1 MTSKTNNF
9 LKIFTPSVLA
19 VLFMVLSGIFAT
31 SMHCLIRFAT
41 EDHHPFEV
49 AFFRTIFVL
58 LIFLPFVVKNGFKSL
73 KPNNIKLQSYRAVIG
88 SVAML
93 CMFYGL
99 SITELAKA
107 TALMFTVPIFATILA
122 IIFLKEVVG
131 IRRWSAMF
139 VGFFGALIVL
149 RPDIELGFGPLLI
162 LCGSLMWSSSVLMAK
177 KLTQTDSTL
186 SITFWQAA
194 GLIPATFILATQ
206 VWQWPS
212 FNQLLMF
219 LLIAIAGTLT
229 HWFLNEALKRAE
241 ISALLPLDYL
251 RLIWSV
257 SLGLIFFNEIPPA
270 GLWLGAA
277 LILGASTYIGVRQAK
292 KKKDELNTGT
302 NISIKTYLPPET
314 GTIEPET

>member
-1 MTSKTNNF
+1 MNKENNSKVF
-9 LKIFTPSVLA
+9 FTPPVLA
-19 VLFMVLSGIFAT
+19 VFFMIFSGFFAT
-31 SMHCLIRFAT
+31 TMHCLIRFAT

-58 LIFLPFVVKNGFKSL
+58 IIFLPLVARNGISSL
-73 KPNNIKLQSYRAVIG
+73 KSNNIKLQTLRAIVG

-122 IIFLKEVVG
+122 ILFLKEIVG
-131 IRRWSAMF
+131 IRRWLAMI
-139 VGFFGALIVL
+139 VGFTGAVIVL
-149 RPDIELGFGPLLI
+149 RPDVELGFGPLLI
-162 LCGSLMWSSSVLMAK
+162 LCASLMWSSSMLMAK
-177 KLTQTDSTL
+177 TLTKTDSIS

-194 GLIPATFILATQ
+194 GLIPATFILAVP
-206 VWQWPS
+206 VWQWPNLS
-212 FNQLLMF
+212 QLFMF
-219 LLIAIAGTLT
+219 LMIAIAGTLV

-257 SLGLIFFNEIPPA
+257 SMGFIFFNELPHA
-270 GLWLGAA
+270 GLWFGAA
-277 LILGASTYIGVRQAK
+277 LILGASTYIGIRQTQK
-292 KKKDELNTGT
+292 KKENLNTNN
-302 NISIKTYLPPET
+302 NISI
-314 GTIEPET
+314 

>member
-1 MTSKTNNF
+1 MNKENNSKVF
-9 LKIFTPSVLA
+9 FTPPVLA
-19 VLFMVLSGIFAT
+19 VFFMIFSGFFAT
-31 SMHCLIRFAT
+31 TMHCLIRFAT

-58 LIFLPFVVKNGFKSL
+58 IIFLPLVARNGISSL
-73 KPNNIKLQSYRAVIG
+73 KSNNIKLQTFRAIVG

-122 IIFLKEVVG
+122 ILFLKEIVG
-131 IRRWSAMF
+131 IRRWIAML
-139 VGFFGALIVL
+139 VGFSGAVIVL
-149 RPDIELGFGPLLI
+149 RPDVELGFGPLLI
-162 LCGSLMWSSSVLMAK
+162 LCASLMWSSSMLMAK
-177 KLTQTDSTL
+177 TLTKTDSIS

-194 GLIPATFILATQ
+194 GLIPATFILAVP
-206 VWQWPS
+206 VWQWPNLS
-212 FNQLLMF
+212 QLFMF
-219 LLIAIAGTLT
+219 LMIAIAGTLV

-257 SLGLIFFNEIPPA
+257 SMGFIFFNELPHA
-270 GLWLGAA
+270 GLWFGAA
-277 LILGASTYIGVRQAK
+277 LILGASTYIGIRQAQK
-292 KKKDELNTGT
+292 KKEELNTNS
-302 NISIKTYLPPET
+302 NISI
-314 GTIEPET
+314 

>member
-1 MTSKTNNF
+1 MKKENNF
-9 LKIFTPSVLA
+9 FTFLSPSVLA
-19 VLFMVLSGIFAT
+19 VLFMILSGFFAT
-31 SMHCLIRFAT
+31 TMHCLIRFAT

-58 LIFLPFVVKNGFKSL
+58 IIFLPLVARNGITSL
-73 KPNNIKLQSYRAVIG
+73 KSNNVKLQTFRAIVG

-122 IIFLKEVVG
+122 ILFLKEIVG
-131 IRRWSAMF
+131 VRRWIAML
-139 VGFFGALIVL
+139 VGFSGALIVL

-162 LCGSLMWSSSVLMAK
+162 LCASLMWSSSMLMAK
-177 KLTQTDSTL
+177 TLTKTDTIS

-194 GLIPATFILATQ
+194 GLIPATFILAIQ
-206 VWQWPS
+206 VWEWPS
-212 FNQLLMF
+212 LSQLFMF
-219 LLIAIAGTLT
+219 LMIAIAGTLV

-257 SLGLIFFNEIPPA
+257 SMGFIFFNELPQA
-270 GLWLGAA
+270 GLWFGAA
-277 LILGASTYIGVRQAK
+277 LILGASTYIGIRQTQK
-292 KKKDELNTGT
+292 KKENLNTNN
-302 NISIKTYLPPET
+302 NISI
-314 GTIEPET
+314 

>member
-1 MTSKTNNF
+1 MTNKKNN
-9 LKIFTPSVLA
+9 LSKIFTPSILA
-19 VLFMVLSGIFAT
+19 ILFMVLSGIFAT

-41 EDHHPFEV
+41 EENHPFEV

-58 LIFLPFVVKNGFKSL
+58 LIFLPFVVKNGFKTL
-73 KPNNIKLQSYRAVIG
+73 KPNNIKLQSYRAIIG

-122 IIFLKEVVG
+122 IIFLKEMVG

-139 VGFFGALIVL
+139 IGFFGALIVL

-206 VWQWPS
+206 VWQWP
-212 FNQLLMF
+212 NLDQLIMF

-292 KKKDELNTGT
+292 KKKDELNTNT
-302 NISIKTYLPPET
+302 NISI
-314 GTIEPET
+314 

>member
-1 MTSKTNNF
+1 MKKENNF
-9 LKIFTPSVLA
+9 FTFLSPSVLA
-19 VLFMVLSGIFAT
+19 VLFMILSGFFAT
-31 SMHCLIRFAT
+31 TMHCLIRFAT

-58 LIFLPFVVKNGFKSL
+58 IIFLPLVARNGITSL
-73 KPNNIKLQSYRAVIG
+73 KSNNVKLQTFRAIVG

-122 IIFLKEVVG
+122 ILFLKEIVG
-131 IRRWSAMF
+131 IRRWMAMLI
-139 VGFFGALIVL
+139 GFAGALIVL

-162 LCGSLMWSSSVLMAK
+162 LCASLMWSSSMLMAK
-177 KLTQTDSTL
+177 TLTKTDTIS

-194 GLIPATFILATQ
+194 GLIPATFILAIQ
-206 VWQWPS
+206 VWEWPS
-212 FNQLLMF
+212 LSQLFMF
-219 LLIAIAGTLT
+219 LMIAIAGTLV

-257 SLGLIFFNEIPPA
+257 SMGFIFFNELPQA
-270 GLWLGAA
+270 GLWFGAA
-277 LILGASTYIGVRQAK
+277 LILGASTYIGIRQTQK
-292 KKKDELNTGT
+292 KKENLNTNN
-302 NISIKTYLPPET
+302 NISI
-314 GTIEPET
+314 

>member
-73 KPNNIKLQSYRAVIG
+73 KPNNIKLQSYRAIIG

-257 SLGLIFFNEIPPA
+257 SLGLIFFNELPPA

-302 NISIKTYLPPET
+302 NISI
-314 GTIEPET
+314 

>member
-1 MTSKTNNF
+1 MNKDNKTS
-9 LKIFTPSVLA
+9 KIFTPAVLA
-19 VLFMVLSGIFAT
+19 VFFMIFSGLFAT

-41 EDHHPFEV
+41 EENHPFEV

-58 LIFLPFVVKNGFKSL
+58 IIFLPVVAKNGFNSL
-73 KPNNIKLQSYRAVIG
+73 KPNNIKLQTYRALVG

-122 IIFLKEVVG
+122 IIFLKEIVG

-139 VGFFGALIVL
+139 VGFTGALIVL
-149 RPDIELGFGPLLI
+149 RPDVQLGLGPLLI
-162 LCGSLMWSSSVLMAK
+162 LCGSLLWSSSVLMAK
-177 KLTQTDSTL
+177 KLTQTDNTMT
-186 SITFWQAA
+186 ITFWQAA

-206 VWQWPS
+206 VWEWPTM
-212 FNQLLMF
+212 NQLFMF
-219 LLIAIAGTLT
+219 LLIAIAGTMT

-257 SLGLIFFNEIPPA
+257 SLGFIFFDELPHA

-277 LILGASTYIGVRQAK
+277 LILGASTYIGIRQSK
-292 KKKDELNTGT
+292 KRKEELNTNS
-302 NISIKTYLPPET
+302 NINI
-314 GTIEPET
+314 

>member
-9 LKIFTPSVLA
+9 LKIFTPSILA

-73 KPNNIKLQSYRAVIG
+73 KPNNIKLQSYRAIIG

-194 GLIPATFILATQ
+194 GLIPATFILAIQ

-302 NISIKTYLPPET
+302 NISI
-314 GTIEPET
+314 

>member
-1 MTSKTNNF
+1 M
-9 LKIFTPSVLA
+9 IF
-19 VLFMVLSGIFAT
+19 SGFFAT
-31 SMHCLIRFAT
+31 TMHCLIRFAT

-58 LIFLPFVVKNGFKSL
+58 IIFLPLVARNGISSL
-73 KPNNIKLQSYRAVIG
+73 KSNNIKLQTFRAIVG

-122 IIFLKEVVG
+122 ILFLKEIVG
-131 IRRWSAMF
+131 IRRWLAMI
-139 VGFFGALIVL
+139 VGFTGAVIVL
-149 RPDIELGFGPLLI
+149 RPDVELGFGPLLI
-162 LCGSLMWSSSVLMAK
+162 LCASLMWSSSMLMAK
-177 KLTQTDSTL
+177 TLTKTDSIS

-194 GLIPATFILATQ
+194 GLIPATFILAVP
-206 VWQWPS
+206 VWQWPNLS
-212 FNQLLMF
+212 QLFMF
-219 LLIAIAGTLT
+219 LMIAIAGTLV

-257 SLGLIFFNEIPPA
+257 SMGFIFFNELPHA
-270 GLWLGAA
+270 GLWFGAA
-277 LILGASTYIGVRQAK
+277 LILGASTYIGIRQAQK
-292 KKKDELNTGT
+292 KKEELNTNS
-302 NISIKTYLPPET
+302 NISI
-314 GTIEPET
+314 

>member
-1 MTSKTNNF
+1 MKKNNDKSK
-9 LKIFTPSVLA
+9 KILTPAVSA

-31 SMHCLIRFAT
+31 TMHCLIRFAT
-41 EDHHPFEV
+41 EENHPFEV

-58 LIFLPFVVKNGFKSL
+58 LIFLPVVIKNGFKCL
-73 KPNNIKLQSYRAVIG
+73 KPNNIKLQFFRALIG

-149 RPDIELGFGPLLI
+149 RPDIDLEFGQILI

-177 KLTQTDSTL
+177 KLTQTDTTL
-186 SITFWQAA
+186 TITFWQAA

-206 VWQWPS
+206 VWEWPS
-212 FNQLLMF
+212 LSQLFMF

-241 ISALLPLDYL
+241 ISVLLPLDYL

-257 SLGLIFFNEIPPA
+257 SLGFIFFSETPTA

-277 LILGASTYIGVRQAK
+277 LILGASTYIGIRQVK
-292 KKKDELNTGT
+292 KKKEELNTNT
-302 NISIKTYLPPET
+302 NINI
-314 GTIEPET
+314 

>member
-1 MTSKTNNF
+1 MNKENNSRVF
-9 LKIFTPSVLA
+9 FTPSVLA
-19 VLFMVLSGIFAT
+19 VFFMIFSGFFAT
-31 SMHCLIRFAT
+31 TMHCLIRFAT

-49 AFFRTIFVL
+49 AFFRTVFVL
-58 LIFLPFVVKNGFKSL
+58 IIFLPLVVRNGMNSL
-73 KPNNIKLQSYRAVIG
+73 KSNNIKLQSFRAVVG

-122 IIFLKEVVG
+122 IIFLKEIVG
-131 IRRWSAMF
+131 IRRWIAML
-139 VGFFGALIVL
+139 VGFSGALIVL

-162 LCGSLMWSSSVLMAK
+162 LCASLMWSSSMLMAK
-177 KLTQTDSTL
+177 TLTKTDTTL

-194 GLIPATFILATQ
+194 GLIPATFLLAIQ
-206 VWQWPS
+206 VWEWPTLS
-212 FNQLLMF
+212 QIFMF
-219 LLIAIAGTLT
+219 LMIAIAGTLV

-257 SLGLIFFNEIPPA
+257 SMGFIFFNELPHA

-277 LILGASTYIGVRQAK
+277 LILGASTYIGIRQAK
-292 KKKDELNTGT
+292 KKKDELNTNS
-302 NISIKTYLPPET
+302 NI
-314 GTIEPET
+314 TI

>member
-1 MTSKTNNF
+1 MTNKTNN
-9 LKIFTPSVLA
+9 LSKILTPSVLA

-41 EDHHPFEV
+41 EENHPFEV

-58 LIFLPFVVKNGFKSL
+58 LIFLPFVVKNGFKTL
-73 KPNNIKLQSYRAVIG
+73 KPNNVKLQSYRAIIG

-139 VGFFGALIVL
+139 IGFFGALIVL

-206 VWQWPS
+206 VWQWP
-212 FNQLLMF
+212 NLDQLIMF

-270 GLWLGAA
+270 GLWFGAA

-292 KKKDELNTGT
+292 KKKDELNTNT
-302 NISIKTYLPPET
+302 NISI
-314 GTIEPET
+314 

>member
-1 MTSKTNNF
+1 MNKENNSKVF
-9 LKIFTPSVLA
+9 FTPPVLA
-19 VLFMVLSGIFAT
+19 VFFMIFSGFFAT
-31 SMHCLIRFAT
+31 TMHCLIRFAT

-58 LIFLPFVVKNGFKSL
+58 IIFLPLVARNGISSL
-73 KPNNIKLQSYRAVIG
+73 KSNNIKLQTFRAIVG

-122 IIFLKEVVG
+122 ILFLKEIVG
-131 IRRWSAMF
+131 IRRWLAMI
-139 VGFFGALIVL
+139 VGFTGAVIVL
-149 RPDIELGFGPLLI
+149 RPDVELGFGPLLI
-162 LCGSLMWSSSVLMAK
+162 LCASLMWSSSMLMAK
-177 KLTQTDSTL
+177 TLTKTDSIS

-194 GLIPATFILATQ
+194 GLIPATFILAIP
-206 VWQWPS
+206 VWQWPNLS
-212 FNQLLMF
+212 QLFMF
-219 LLIAIAGTLT
+219 LMIAIAGTLV

-257 SLGLIFFNEIPPA
+257 SMGFIFFNELPHA
-270 GLWLGAA
+270 GLWFGAA
-277 LILGASTYIGVRQAK
+277 LILGASTYIGIRQAQK
-292 KKKDELNTGT
+292 KKEELNTNS
-302 NISIKTYLPPET
+302 NISI
-314 GTIEPET
+314 

>member
-1 MTSKTNNF
+1 MTNKKNN
-9 LKIFTPSVLA
+9 LSKIFTPSILA
-19 VLFMVLSGIFAT
+19 ILFMVLSGIFAT

-41 EDHHPFEV
+41 EENHPFEV

-58 LIFLPFVVKNGFKSL
+58 LIFLPFVVKNGFKTL
-73 KPNNIKLQSYRAVIG
+73 KPNNIKLQSYRAIIG

-139 VGFFGALIVL
+139 IGFFGALIVL

-194 GLIPATFILATQ
+194 GLIPATFVLATQ
-206 VWQWPS
+206 VWEWPNL
-212 FNQLLMF
+212 NQLFMF

-257 SLGLIFFNEIPPA
+257 SLGFIFFNEIPPA

-277 LILGASTYIGVRQAK
+277 LILGASTYIGVRQVK
-292 KKKDELNTGT
+292 KKKEELNTNT
-302 NISIKTYLPPET
+302 NISI
-314 GTIEPET
+314 

>member
-1 MTSKTNNF
+1 M
-9 LKIFTPSVLA
+9 IF
-19 VLFMVLSGIFAT
+19 SGFFAT
-31 SMHCLIRFAT
+31 TMHCLIRFAT

-58 LIFLPFVVKNGFKSL
+58 IIFLPLVARNGISSL
-73 KPNNIKLQSYRAVIG
+73 KSNNIKLQTLRAIVG

-122 IIFLKEVVG
+122 ILFLKEIVG
-131 IRRWSAMF
+131 IRRWLAMI
-139 VGFFGALIVL
+139 VGFTGAVIVL
-149 RPDIELGFGPLLI
+149 RPDVELGFGPLLI
-162 LCGSLMWSSSVLMAK
+162 LCASLMWSSSMLMAK
-177 KLTQTDSTL
+177 TLTKTDSIS

-194 GLIPATFILATQ
+194 GLIPATFILAVP
-206 VWQWPS
+206 VWQWPNLS
-212 FNQLLMF
+212 QLFMF
-219 LLIAIAGTLT
+219 LMIAIAGTLV

-257 SLGLIFFNEIPPA
+257 SMGFIFFNELPHA
-270 GLWLGAA
+270 GLWFGAA
-277 LILGASTYIGVRQAK
+277 LILGASTYIGIRQAQK
-292 KKKDELNTGT
+292 KKEDLNTNS
-302 NISIKTYLPPET
+302 NISI
-314 GTIEPET
+314 

>member
-1 MTSKTNNF
+1 MKKNNDKSK
-9 LKIFTPSVLA
+9 KILTPAISA

-31 SMHCLIRFAT
+31 TMHCLIRFAT
-41 EDHHPFEV
+41 EENHPFEV

-58 LIFLPFVVKNGFKSL
+58 LIFLPVVIKNGFKSL
-73 KPNNIKLQSYRAVIG
+73 KPNNIKLQFFRALIG

-149 RPDIELGFGPLLI
+149 RPDIDLEFGQILI

-177 KLTQTDSTL
+177 KLTQTDTTL
-186 SITFWQAA
+186 TITFWQAA

-206 VWQWPS
+206 VWEWPS
-212 FNQLLMF
+212 LSQLFMF

-241 ISALLPLDYL
+241 ISVLLPLDYL

-257 SLGLIFFNEIPPA
+257 SLGFIFFSETPTA

-277 LILGASTYIGVRQAK
+277 LILGASTYIGVRQVK
-292 KKKDELNTGT
+292 KKKEELNTNT
-302 NISIKTYLPPET
+302 NINI
-314 GTIEPET
+314 

>member
-1 MTSKTNNF
+1 MKKENNF
-9 LKIFTPSVLA
+9 FTFLSPSVLA
-19 VLFMVLSGIFAT
+19 VLFMILSGFFAT
-31 SMHCLIRFAT
+31 TMHCLIRFAT

-58 LIFLPFVVKNGFKSL
+58 IIFLPLVAKNGITSL
-73 KPNNIKLQSYRAVIG
+73 KSNNVKLQTFRAIVG

-122 IIFLKEVVG
+122 ILFLKEIVG
-131 IRRWSAMF
+131 IRRWIAML
-139 VGFFGALIVL
+139 VGFAGALIVL

-162 LCGSLMWSSSVLMAK
+162 LCASLMWSSSMLMAK
-177 KLTQTDSTL
+177 TLTKTDAIS

-194 GLIPATFILATQ
+194 GLIPATFILAIQ
-206 VWQWPS
+206 VWEWPS
-212 FNQLLMF
+212 LSQLFMF
-219 LLIAIAGTLT
+219 LMIAIAGTLV

-257 SLGLIFFNEIPPA
+257 SMGFIFFNELPQA
-270 GLWLGAA
+270 GLWFGAA
-277 LILGASTYIGVRQAK
+277 LILGASTYIGIRQTQK
-292 KKKDELNTGT
+292 NKENLNTNN
-302 NISIKTYLPPET
+302 NISI
-314 GTIEPET
+314 

>member
-1 MTSKTNNF
+1 MNKENNSKVF
-9 LKIFTPSVLA
+9 FTPPVLA
-19 VLFMVLSGIFAT
+19 VFFMIFSGFFAT
-31 SMHCLIRFAT
+31 TMHCLIRFAT

-58 LIFLPFVVKNGFKSL
+58 IIFLPLVARNGISSL
-73 KPNNIKLQSYRAVIG
+73 KSNNIKLQTFRAIVG

-122 IIFLKEVVG
+122 ILFLKEIVG
-131 IRRWSAMF
+131 IRRWLAMI
-139 VGFFGALIVL
+139 VGFTGAVIVL
-149 RPDIELGFGPLLI
+149 RPDVELGFGPLLI
-162 LCGSLMWSSSVLMAK
+162 LCASLMWSSSMLMAK
-177 KLTQTDSTL
+177 TLTKTDSIS

-194 GLIPATFILATQ
+194 GLIPATFILAIP
-206 VWQWPS
+206 VWQWPNL
-212 FNQLLMF
+212 NQLFMF
-219 LLIAIAGTLT
+219 LMIAIAGTLV

-257 SLGLIFFNEIPPA
+257 SMGFIFFNELPHA
-270 GLWLGAA
+270 GLWFGAA
-277 LILGASTYIGVRQAK
+277 LILGASTYIGIRQAQK
-292 KKKDELNTGT
+292 KKEELNTNS
-302 NISIKTYLPPET
+302 NISI
-314 GTIEPET
+314 

>member
-1 MTSKTNNF
+1 MNRNNKTS
-9 LKIFTPSVLA
+9 KIFTPAVLA
-19 VLFMVLSGIFAT
+19 VFFMIFSGLFAT

-41 EDHHPFEV
+41 EENHPFEV

-58 LIFLPFVVKNGFKSL
+58 IIFLPVVAKNGFNSL
-73 KPNNIKLQSYRAVIG
+73 KPNNIKLQTHRALVG

-122 IIFLKEVVG
+122 IIFLKEIVG

-139 VGFFGALIVL
+139 VGFTGALIVL
-149 RPDIELGFGPLLI
+149 RPDVQLGLGPLLI
-162 LCGSLMWSSSVLMAK
+162 LCGSLLWSSSVLMAK
-177 KLTQTDSTL
+177 KLTQTDNTMT
-186 SITFWQAA
+186 ITFWQAA
-194 GLIPATFILATQ
+194 GLIPATFVLATQ
-206 VWQWPS
+206 VWEWPTL
-212 FNQLLMF
+212 NQLFMF
-219 LLIAIAGTLT
+219 LLIAIAGTMT

-257 SLGLIFFNEIPPA
+257 SLGFIFFDELPHA

-277 LILGASTYIGVRQAK
+277 LILGASTYIGIRQSK
-292 KKKDELNTGT
+292 KRKEELNTNS
-302 NISIKTYLPPET
+302 NINI
-314 GTIEPET
+314 

>member
-1 MTSKTNNF
+1 MNKDNKIST
-9 LKIFTPSVLA
+9 IFTPAILA
-19 VLFMVLSGIFAT
+19 VFFMIFSGLFAT

-41 EDHHPFEV
+41 EENHPFEV

-58 LIFLPFVVKNGFKSL
+58 IIFLPVVAKNGINSL
-73 KPNNIKLQSYRAVIG
+73 KPNNIKLQTYRALVG

-122 IIFLKEVVG
+122 IIFLKEIVG
-131 IRRWSAMF
+131 IRRWSAML
-139 VGFFGALIVL
+139 VGFTGALIVL
-149 RPDIELGFGPLLI
+149 RPDIQLGLGPLLI
-162 LCGSLMWSSSVLMAK
+162 LCGSLLWSSSVLMAK
-177 KLTQTDSTL
+177 KLTQTDNTMT
-186 SITFWQAA
+186 ITFWQAA

-206 VWQWPS
+206 VWEWPTL
-212 FNQLLMF
+212 NQLFMF
-219 LLIAIAGTLT
+219 LLIAIAGTMT

-257 SLGLIFFNEIPPA
+257 SLGFIFFDELPHA

-277 LILGASTYIGVRQAK
+277 LILGASTYIGIRQSK
-292 KKKDELNTGT
+292 KKKKELNTNT
-302 NISIKTYLPPET
+302 NISI
-314 GTIEPET
+314 

>member
-1 MTSKTNNF
+1 MTNKTNN
-9 LKIFTPSVLA
+9 LPKIFTPSVLA

-41 EDHHPFEV
+41 EDSHPFEV

-58 LIFLPFVVKNGFKSL
+58 LIFLPFVVKNGFKTL
-73 KPNNIKLQSYRAVIG
+73 KPNNIKLQSYRAIIG

-139 VGFFGALIVL
+139 IGFFGALIVL

-206 VWQWPS
+206 VWQWP
-212 FNQLLMF
+212 NLDQLIMF

-292 KKKDELNTGT
+292 KKKDELNTNT
-302 NISIKTYLPPET
+302 NISI
-314 GTIEPET
+314 

>member
-1 MTSKTNNF
+1 MTNKKNN
-9 LKIFTPSVLA
+9 LSKIFTPSILA
-19 VLFMVLSGIFAT
+19 ILFMVLSGIFAT

-41 EDHHPFEV
+41 EENHPFEV

-58 LIFLPFVVKNGFKSL
+58 LIFLPFVVKNGFKTL
-73 KPNNIKLQSYRAVIG
+73 KPNNIKLQSYRAIIG

-194 GLIPATFILATQ
+194 GLIPATFVLATQ
-206 VWQWPS
+206 VWEWPNL
-212 FNQLLMF
+212 NQLFMF

-257 SLGLIFFNEIPPA
+257 SLGFIFFNEIPPA

-277 LILGASTYIGVRQAK
+277 LILGASTYIGVRQVK
-292 KKKDELNTGT
+292 KKKEELNTNT
-302 NISIKTYLPPET
+302 NISI
-314 GTIEPET
+314 

>member
-1 MTSKTNNF
+1 MTNKTNN
-9 LKIFTPSVLA
+9 LPKIFTPSVLA

-41 EDHHPFEV
+41 EENHPFEV

-58 LIFLPFVVKNGFKSL
+58 LIFLPFVVKNGFKTL
-73 KPNNIKLQSYRAVIG
+73 KPNNIKLQSYRAIIG

-131 IRRWSAMF
+131 IRRWSAMLI
-139 VGFFGALIVL
+139 GFFGALIVL

-206 VWQWPS
+206 VWQWP
-212 FNQLLMF
+212 NLDQLIMF

-270 GLWLGAA
+270 GLWFGAA

-292 KKKDELNTGT
+292 KKKDELNTNT
-302 NISIKTYLPPET
+302 NINI
-314 GTIEPET
+314 

>member
-1 MTSKTNNF
+1 MTNKKNN
-9 LKIFTPSVLA
+9 LSKIFTPSILA
-19 VLFMVLSGIFAT
+19 ILFMVLSGIFAT

-41 EDHHPFEV
+41 EENHPFEV

-58 LIFLPFVVKNGFKSL
+58 LIFLPFVAKNGFKTL
-73 KPNNIKLQSYRAVIG
+73 KPNNIKLQSYRAIIG

-194 GLIPATFILATQ
+194 GLIPATFVLATQ
-206 VWQWPS
+206 VWEWPNL
-212 FNQLLMF
+212 NQLFMF

-257 SLGLIFFNEIPPA
+257 SLGFIFFNEIPPA

-277 LILGASTYIGVRQAK
+277 LILGASTYIGVRQVK
-292 KKKDELNTGT
+292 KKKEELNTNT
-302 NISIKTYLPPET
+302 NISI
-314 GTIEPET
+314 

>member
-1 MTSKTNNF
+1 MNQENNSKVF
-9 LKIFTPSVLA
+9 FTPPVLA
-19 VLFMVLSGIFAT
+19 VFFMIFSGFFAT
-31 SMHCLIRFAT
+31 TMHCLIRFAT

-58 LIFLPFVVKNGFKSL
+58 IIFLPLVARNGISSL
-73 KPNNIKLQSYRAVIG
+73 KSNNIKLQTFRAIVG

-122 IIFLKEVVG
+122 ILFLKEIVG
-131 IRRWSAMF
+131 IRRWLAMI
-139 VGFFGALIVL
+139 VGFTGAVIVL
-149 RPDIELGFGPLLI
+149 RPDVELGFGPLLI
-162 LCGSLMWSSSVLMAK
+162 LCASLMWSSSMLMAK
-177 KLTQTDSTL
+177 TLTKTDSIS

-194 GLIPATFILATQ
+194 GLIPATFILAVP
-206 VWQWPS
+206 VWQWPNLS
-212 FNQLLMF
+212 QLFMF
-219 LLIAIAGTLT
+219 LMIAIAGTLV

-257 SLGLIFFNEIPPA
+257 SMGFIFFNELPHA
-270 GLWLGAA
+270 GLWFGAA
-277 LILGASTYIGVRQAK
+277 LILGASTYIGIRQAQK
-292 KKKDELNTGT
+292 KKEDLNTNS
-302 NISIKTYLPPET
+302 NISI
-314 GTIEPET
+314 